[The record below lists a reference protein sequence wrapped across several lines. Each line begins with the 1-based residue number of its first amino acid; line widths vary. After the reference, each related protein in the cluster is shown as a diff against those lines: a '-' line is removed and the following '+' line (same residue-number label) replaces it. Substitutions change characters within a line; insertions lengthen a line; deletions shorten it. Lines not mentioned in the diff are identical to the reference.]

1 MEIFAVEGPW
11 PGRLAVCSRPR
22 SGWFLDDDIR
32 ALRTAGFD
40 ILVSAL
46 VADETAKLDLLGVPE
61 VCLAHGIE
69 FVQFPVGNLMV
80 PPIDAALPVLEG
92 WRQSLVDGR
101 GLAVHCWGSV
111 GRSPTLAAALLA
123 LGGISPEESWRRIE
137 EARGRDVPDTLEQRR
152 WVAEIALRAGVRSSK
167 GIKATCD
174 G

>member
-1 MEIFAVEGPW
+1 
-11 PGRLAVCSRPR
+11 
-22 SGWFLDDDIR
+22 
-32 ALRTAGFD
+32 
-40 ILVSAL
+40 
-46 VADETAKLDLLGVPE
+46 
-61 VCLAHGIE
+61 
-69 FVQFPVGNLMV
+69 MV